1 MKLLLPTVFLVISG
15 ALFFG
20 YINPTYTE
28 LKTLTAEAAQYDLA
42 LTRSKELQSVRDQL
56 LARYNAFP
64 QDGITRLEKL
74 VPDHVDN
81 VRLILDF
88 DAMASRYGMRV
99 KNVSIESNQARAQ
112 TGQVGPDQSASE
124 SVILSFT
131 VSGTYDTYRKFLADL
146 EHSLRLVDIAGLTF
160 GTNDAGVYD
169 YRVRL
174 KTYWLKP

>member
-1 MKLLLPTVFLVISG
+1 MKLFIPVIFLLISG

-20 YINPTYTE
+20 YVNPTYTQM
-28 LKTLTAEAAQYDLA
+28 KTLIAEANQYDNA
-42 LTRSKELQSVRDQL
+42 LTRSRELQSVRDQL

-99 KNVSIESNQARAQ
+99 KNVSIESDESRSQA
-112 TGQVGPDQSASE
+112 GQIGPSQSASE
-124 SVILSFT
+124 SVILSFSI
-131 VSGTYDTYRKFLADL
+131 SGTYDTYRKFLADL
-146 EHSLRLVDIAGLTF
+146 EHSLRIVDVAGLTF
-160 GTNDAGVYD
+160 GTNDTGVFD

>member
-1 MKLLLPTVFLVISG
+1 MKFLISAVFLIVSG
-15 ALFFG
+15 ALFIG
-20 YINPTYTE
+20 YVNPTYAE
-28 LKTLTAEAAQYDLA
+28 LKTLIAQQAQYDQA

-88 DAMASRYGMRV
+88 DAMASRYGMHV
-99 KNVSIESNQARAQ
+99 KNVSIESDDSRAKS
-112 TGQVGPDQSASE
+112 GQIGPDQSASE
-124 SVILSFT
+124 SVILAFT

-146 EHSLRLVDIAGLTF
+146 EHSLRIVDLAGLSF
-160 GTNDAGVYD
+160 GTNDTGVYD